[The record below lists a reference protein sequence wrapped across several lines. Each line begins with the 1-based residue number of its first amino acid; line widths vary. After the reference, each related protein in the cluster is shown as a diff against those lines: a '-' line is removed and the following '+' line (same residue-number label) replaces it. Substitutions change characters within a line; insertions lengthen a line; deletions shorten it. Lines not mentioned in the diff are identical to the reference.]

1 MVFIFLL
8 LFILSFLMAL
18 RSMKDLDI
26 PLEIERLVRS
36 RKIKGSIV
44 FLKNK
49 IKHYSSL
56 SPSSSSGL
64 R

>member
-8 LFILSFLMAL
+8 LLILSFLLAL
-18 RSMKDLDI
+18 RSMKDLDV
-26 PLEIERLVRS
+26 PVEIERLVRS

-56 SPSSSSGL
+56 SPSSSSEL